1 MDDIGGRI
9 LNPVVM
15 GTLALAGLAYGR
27 VLWSLNL
34 RPTTILVVTA
44 IAPGAIFLLTMWLIR
59 AAQGTPSIIWPALLI
74 DFTVYATSGVLAVLI
89 ARRRTKR

>member
-15 GTLALAGLAYGR
+15 GTLVIAGLAYGR

-34 RPTTILVVTA
+34 RPTTTLVVTA
-44 IAPGAIFLLTMWLIR
+44 IAPGAIFLVTIWLIR
-59 AAQGTPSIIWPALLI
+59 YAQGIPSFIWPALLA
-74 DFTVYATSGVLAVLI
+74 DYLVYATSGVLAVLI
-89 ARRRTKR
+89 ARRRQQR

>member
-9 LNPVVM
+9 LNPVVLA
-15 GTLALAGLAYGR
+15 TLVVAGLAYGR

-34 RPTTILVVTA
+34 RPTTTLVVTA
-44 IAPGAIFLLTMWLIR
+44 IAPGAIFLVTIWLIR
-59 AAQGTPSIIWPALLI
+59 SAQGTPSLIWPALLA
-74 DFTVYATSGVLAVLI
+74 DYLVYSTSGVLAVLV